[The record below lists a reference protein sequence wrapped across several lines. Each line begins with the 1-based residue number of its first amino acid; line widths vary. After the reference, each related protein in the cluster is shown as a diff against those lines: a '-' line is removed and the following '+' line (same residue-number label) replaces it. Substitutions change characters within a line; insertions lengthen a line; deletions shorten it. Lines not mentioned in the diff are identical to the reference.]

1 MSKNFERYEQRLL
14 RVTEYLHQNLHQQL
28 DLNRLAEIACMSP
41 YHWHRLYRAVH
52 GESVVATVKRLRLH
66 KAAHLLSH
74 SQQTVSQIGLA
85 CGYPNLQSFTRI
97 FAAAYGLPPA
107 AYRQHGQQFALHQTA
122 ADPSLTAGEVRFCDL
137 PALQLVAVAHRGPY
151 MTIGKSFE
159 ILLASC
165 ISRQLFDTEARWFGV
180 YFDDS
185 SVSEPANLRSFAA
198 ISLAAGTDTASLRS
212 PLQYHQIPAGRYA
225 VLRYRGPYSEMQA
238 VYHWFYGK
246 WLAQSEFEAA
256 DAPVFEEYLNN
267 PRDTAPAD
275 LLTDIYL
282 PLAN

>member
-1 MSKNFERYEQRLL
+1 MTKNFERYEQRLV
-14 RVTEYLHQNLHQQL
+14 RVTEYLHQNLHQEL

-66 KAAHLLSH
+66 RAAHLLSH
-74 SQQTVSQIGLA
+74 SQLSISEIGKQCA
-85 CGYPNLQSFTRI
+85 YPNLQSFTRI

-107 AYRQHGQQFALHQTA
+107 AFRQHGLQHSLRQQP
-122 ADPSLTAGEVRFCDL
+122 ADDSVIASEVRLCHL
-137 PALQLVAVAHRGPY
+137 PAQNLVAVAHQGPY
-151 MTIGKSFE
+151 MAIGKSFE

-165 ISRQLFDTEARWFGV
+165 ISRQLFAPSARWFGV

-185 SVSEPANLRSFAA
+185 SVCDAADLRA
-198 ISLAAGTDTASLRS
+198 LAALSLGPETDPASLRA
-212 PLQYHQIPAGRYA
+212 PLQYHQIPAGPYA

-246 WLAQSEFEAA
+246 WLAQSEYEAA

-267 PRDTAPAD
+267 PRDTAPVD

-282 PLAN
+282 PLAP